1 MAKINFSVNVES
13 NQGKSKPY
21 PSELTQAERRDIK
34 RRLADTS
41 KAVTELEKLSNTKLA
56 KTEND
61 IKSELNARISVRVKI
76 GSSITVLCKTLM

>member
-1 MAKINFSVNVES
+1 MNVEP

-21 PSELTQAERRDIK
+21 PSELAQTERRNIK

-76 GSSITVLCKTLM
+76 GSSITVYNSLYSIAYTA